1 MPMTSSGIWETQYAG
16 AVLEPDRSKL
26 KGRIEAAE
34 AAINRRL
41 QEITANADHGGAS
54 GELYAI
60 ETARACL
67 VVLGKRADLRG
78 PVRDYERLKGA

>member
-1 MPMTSSGIWETQYAG
+1 MPMTSSSNWETQYAG
-16 AVLEPDRSKL
+16 ALLEPDRSKL

-41 QEITANADHGGAS
+41 QEINADADHRGTP
-54 GELYAI
+54 GELYAM
-60 ETARACL
+60 ETAQAGL
-67 VVLGKRADLRG
+67 VVLGNRADLRG